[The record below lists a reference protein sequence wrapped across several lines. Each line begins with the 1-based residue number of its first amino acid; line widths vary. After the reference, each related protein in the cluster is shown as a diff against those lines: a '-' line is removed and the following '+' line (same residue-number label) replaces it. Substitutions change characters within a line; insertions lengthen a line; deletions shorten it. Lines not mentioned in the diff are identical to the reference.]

1 MRRFP
6 HTGPLHHRRP
16 FLAALVAGA
25 ALSGVAGCA
34 SETGARDGGVAPSLS
49 PPISAQPLWP
59 QYAPPSPPAAG
70 ETGPP
75 YKRYLAVD
83 GITVPAGGLRKVAVK
98 ELLEKD
104 PNAPQLVR
112 AAMKDCPGSRCGLRN
127 PVYRDL
133 TGDGRDELVVALDE
147 ESAGLTL
154 IQVYWTL
161 GGTVRPVLISW
172 GPLGLTGETFG
183 HDLVLA
189 STGDDG
195 RFTTRYR
202 WNGAVM
208 TAGVPQDRAGDPAG
222 TATGRA
228 PATGTGSNTGTGTDS
243 GSDSGSDASVSLQTT
258 SPQTRTPR

>member
-6 HTGPLHHRRP
+6 RTGPLHHRRP
-16 FLAALVAGA
+16 LLAALVVGA

-34 SETGARDGGVAPSLS
+34 SETGARDGGVAPRLS
-49 PPISAQPLWP
+49 PPISPQPLWP

-70 ETGPP
+70 ESSPS
-75 YKRYLAVD
+75 YKRYLTVD

-104 PNAPQLVR
+104 PNVPPLVR
-112 AAMKDCPGSRCGLRN
+112 AAMKNCPGSGCGLRS
-127 PVYRDL
+127 PAYRDL

-147 ESAGLTL
+147 ESVGLTL
-154 IQVYWTL
+154 IQVYWAV

-172 GPLGLTGETFG
+172 GPIGLTGETFG
-183 HDLVLA
+183 HDLVLT

-208 TAGVPQDRAGDPAG
+208 TAGVPQDQAGDPAG
-222 TATGRA
+222 TGS
-228 PATGTGSNTGTGTDS
+228 GTGPSR
-243 GSDSGSDASVSLQTT
+243 ARARVQVLVR
-258 SPQTRTPR
+258 P